1 MYSNE
6 NNPGFNWKDLLLKLV
21 FVIIFILL
29 LIWLFKI
36 NTPNMKPF
44 YSNQFRENIKYMQ
57 DAAESYY
64 TNERLPKVV
73 GDSAEITLR
82 EMIDKNLILEF
93 VDEDG
98 NGCDLDKSYVQVT
111 KNEND
116 YTLKTNLVCPKE
128 KNTVIKTLGC
138 YNYCEDCKEDDKTVE
153 VTEYQFKKPVTKTS
167 NVNTC
172 PNGGEYK
179 SGKCYVY
186 ASKTYQAAEIKTDGK
201 EYCPNG
207 GTLKN
212 GKCVITKEDSYKAYT
227 TTTKDTYTCPSGY
240 TLNGTKCT
248 KSVTSTDT
256 KDATVKYS
264 CPSGYKLNGTKCT
277 KTTSSTDT
285 KNATVSYSCPSG
297 YTLNS
302 STKKCTGKTTGT
314 STIDATWIESGRE
327 YVGGTYYG
335 SKPSGYTCSTSTQ
348 YICSSSSFCPGVT
361 KVYTSCYKTIPGY
374 YTCPSG
380 YTKNGSTCT
389 KSTSSTK
396 TVDATPSYT
405 CPSGYTKNGSRCT
418 KTTSST
424 DTKNATATK
433 TCQTGYTLNNGKC
446 TKKVTS
452 TDTKNATLVK
462 GTTKTFCD
470 SKDGSPKNGMCYR
483 TVTSSYNPSKVE
495 GSVSYACLNGGTLN
509 SSSKTCTV
517 TSLVSE
523 YTATVVTKTS
533 TAYQYKWSTEEKLE
547 GWTRTGATRTSIKKV
562 EK

>member
-82 EMIDKNLILEF
+82 EMIEKNLILEF

-98 NGCDLDKSYVQVT
+98 NGCDLDNSYVQVT
-111 KNEND
+111 KNEKD

-128 KNTVIKTLGC
+128 KNTVVKILGC

-172 PNGGEYK
+172 PNGGKYK

-186 ASKTYQAAEIKTDGK
+186 ASKTYQAAEVRTDGK

-212 GKCVITKEDSYKAYT
+212 GKCVITKNDSYKAYE

-240 TLNGTKCT
+240 KLNGTKCT

-256 KDATVKYS
+256 KDVTIE
-264 CPSGYKLNGTKCT
+264 
-277 KTTSSTDT
+277 
-285 KNATVSYSCPSG
+285 YSCPSG
-297 YTLNS
+297 YTLNG
-302 STKKCTGKTTGT
+302 TKCTAKTT
-314 STIDATWIESGRE
+314 SSKTIDATWIESGRE
-327 YVGGTYYG
+327 YLGGTYYG

-348 YICSSSSFCPGVT
+348 YVCSSSSFCPGIT

-380 YTKNGSTCT
+380 YTKNGS
-389 KSTSSTK
+389 S
-396 TVDATPSYT
+396 
-405 CPSGYTKNGSRCT
+405 CT

-424 DTKNATATK
+424 DTINATATK
-433 TCQTGYTLNNGKC
+433 TCKSGYTLNNGKC

-523 YTATVVTKTS
+523 YTATVITKTS

-547 GWTRTGATRTSIKKV
+547 GWTRTGATRTSTKKV

>member
-82 EMIDKNLILEF
+82 EMIEKNLILEF

-256 KDATVKYS
+256 KDVTIK
-264 CPSGYKLNGTKCT
+264 
-277 KTTSSTDT
+277 
-285 KNATVSYSCPSG
+285 YSCPSG
-297 YTLNS
+297 YTLNG
-302 STKKCTGKTTGT
+302 TKCTARTT
-314 STIDATWIESGRE
+314 SSKTIDATWIESGRE
-327 YVGGTYYG
+327 YLGGTYYG

-348 YICSSSSFCPGVT
+348 YVCSSSSFCPGIT
-361 KVYTSCYKTIPGY
+361 KVYTSCYKTIPG
-374 YTCPSG
+374 
-380 YTKNGSTCT
+380 
-389 KSTSSTK
+389 
-396 TVDATPSYT
+396 
-405 CPSGYTKNGSRCT
+405 
-418 KTTSST
+418 
-424 DTKNATATK
+424 
-433 TCQTGYTLNNGKC
+433 
-446 TKKVTS
+446 
-452 TDTKNATLVK
+452 
-462 GTTKTFCD
+462 
-470 SKDGSPKNGMCYR
+470 
-483 TVTSSYNPSKVE
+483 
-495 GSVSYACLNGGTLN
+495 
-509 SSSKTCTV
+509 
-517 TSLVSE
+517 
-523 YTATVVTKTS
+523 
-533 TAYQYKWSTEEKLE
+533 
-547 GWTRTGATRTSIKKV
+547 
-562 EK
+562 